1 MWYIMMDIIYIYIY
15 HTTNIFSTYLYIYII
30 SISMEPGH
38 CWCKASA
45 AICMASWALLMALE
59 PWYLATRQATAWRGE
74 NAARRRGPWGFS
86 MGKMVVLVGFPP
98 LKNAVF
104 FFFGRKIMGRVE
116 RSMTNHIFM
125 QHSWYNQQYG
135 SLIRFNRDNI
145 EIIANNIHGF
155 RQSPNQKGGFN

>member
-1 MWYIMMDIIYIYIY
+1 MWYIMMDIIYISHHQYIQY
-15 HTTNIFSTYLYIYII
+15 ISIYLYYINIYGAGPLLVQGLRSNLHGLLGTAHGVGAVIPRDA
-30 SISMEPGH
+30 PGDGV
-38 CWCKASA
+38 
-45 AICMASWALLMALE
+45 
-59 PWYLATRQATAWRGE
+59 AWRKRGTETGSMGIFHGE
-74 NAARRRGPWGFS
+74 NGGFS
-86 MGKMVVLVGFPP
+86 GLPP
-98 LKNAVF
+98 LEKCS

>member
-1 MWYIMMDIIYIYIY
+1 MIYNDGYYIYIS
-15 HTTNIFSTYLYIYII
+15 HHQYIQYI
-30 SISMEPGH
+30 SIYSILYQYLWSRATAGARPPQQFAWPPGH
-38 CWCKASA
+38 C
-45 AICMASWALLMALE
+45 SWRLE
-59 PWYLATRQATAWRGE
+59 PWYLATRQATAWRGK

-98 LKNAVF
+98 FNHEKCV